1 MAHSPR
7 PIPWPRIFV
16 RVIYTAVL
24 VYDVSNKESCHSRSP
39 FTWSHRFR
47 YLLGQQPTTEQIKN
61 RWRDDYQAIRHTM
74 IALQLW
80 AQTDGREKPRATN
93 VCAHHHLLHV
103 YGLQNYIVVTIPHS
117 QVYKCEPHAGIQAT
131 AKTKL
136 MIHCSRMER
145 ARVWVRLLFSFFPAT
160 K

>member
-7 PIPWPRIFV
+7 PIPWPCQI
-16 RVIYTAVL
+16 VIYTAVL

-103 YGLQNYIVVTIPHS
+103 YELQNYIVVTIPHS
-117 QVYKCEPHAGIQAT
+117 QVYKCEPHAGTSHGQNDAHDTLLENAT
-131 AKTKL
+131 RSSL
-136 MIHCSRMER
+136 
-145 ARVWVRLLFSFFPAT
+145 VRLLFSFFPAT